1 MDTNIIANN
10 ELVFSYEYILSNSKI
25 VGLFI
30 KEIIEERKITK
41 IVVDKFEM
49 FKILEGPFSIFD
61 KLESLYISDETNFTF
76 VIQGDETRCGI
87 VKNLRHHRIYDAQI
101 IPHFLPRVAILV
113 QIRLFYGMH
122 IHGG

>member
-1 MDTNIIANN
+1 MKTVLISINNDTLIFKINKANNKKRENLMDTNIIANN

-76 VIQGDETRCGI
+76 EASTDR
-87 VKNLRHHRIYDAQI
+87 RR
-101 IPHFLPRVAILV
+101 
-113 QIRLFYGMH
+113 
-122 IHGG
+122 